1 MRLLPLVEPLLRLDE
16 PLERLREL
24 VERLRELVKR
34 FVPLD
39 LLLVPEDDERA
50 RERLE
55 PVPEPE
61 RERVEPDRELEL
73 PPLPCCFWLPLS
85 SSPLPSSFFPTAT
98 AAGTAT
104 PSAAPAATF
113 FPVDMPSFPSVSSI
127 STSSS

>member
-1 MRLLPLVEPLLRLDE
+1 LSPRGEPPLRLDE
-16 PLERLREL
+16 PLERLREP
-24 VERLRELVKR
+24 VDR

-39 LLLVPEDDERA
+39 LLLVPEDDERD
-50 RERLE
+50 
-55 PVPEPE
+55 
-61 RERVEPDRELEL
+61 RVDPDRERKPEL
-73 PPLPCCFWLPLS
+73 PPLPGCFWLPLS

-113 FPVDMPSFPSVSSI
+113 FLVDMPSFPSMSAI